1 LFARQVLF
9 PAAGEKA
16 GRPDVAKHPKAD
28 IDRTLTLI
36 QGYRDRIFYVSESRM
51 KFTALSRLERNV
63 RRTGEIVGV
72 LAKYGLADWVKGLNF
87 SWIQDRIKSV
97 DGQAIPNL
105 KYEERVRLAFTE
117 LGTTFIKLGQMLS
130 TRPDLV
136 GPELAGELA
145 HLQTA
150 VPADA
155 PDTARATVEAELGK
169 PLSDLF
175 AQFEAAPLA
184 SASIAQV
191 HLARLHSG
199 EQVVVKVQHAGIASK
214 IMPDLDILAGLAE
227 LAEKHAAQVRLY
239 QPVAVVRQFRRTLL
253 RELDFTFE
261 RRNLEEFA
269 QHFARDDTV
278 HFPRP
283 YAQYSTRRVL
293 TMERLDGILGT
304 DSAALAASG
313 ADLNEFARRGVNM
326 YLQMIF
332 RDAFYHADPHPG
344 NLMLLPGGVVGVLD
358 CGMVGR
364 LDEELAEGIEEMLM
378 AVVAHNSVD
387 LGDIILRLGS
397 APPGTRRDQLRAD
410 LTDFVADYVGQS
422 IQEMDLS
429 GALNSLFEIIR
440 RYDITLPAPLA
451 LLLRTLVELEGTA
464 QRLNPE
470 FSLAEVFRPFYAT
483 MVRRRLSVRHIL
495 GRLQHA
501 YRDWERLAESLPRD
515 LGEVLQ
521 RVRDGTFSIHLYH
534 RHLDPV
540 VNRVVLGVM
549 TAAMFVGSCLL
560 WSMKAPP
567 TISGVSIFGA
577 AGYLM
582 AAYFGWRLLRAIKKS
597 GDINSKE

>member
-1 LFARQVLF
+1 
-9 PAAGEKA
+9 
-16 GRPDVAKHPKAD
+16 
-28 IDRTLTLI
+28 
-36 QGYRDRIFYVSESRM
+36 M
-51 KFTALSRLERNV
+51 
-63 RRTGEIVGV
+63 
-72 LAKYGLADWVKGLNF
+72 
-87 SWIQDRIKSV
+87 
-97 DGQAIPNL
+97 
-105 KYEERVRLAFTE
+105 RLAFTE

-136 GPELAGELA
+136 GPEMARELA

-150 VPADA
+150 APADP
-155 PDTARATVEAELGK
+155 PDTVRATIEAEFGK
-169 PLSDLF
+169 PLSKLF
-175 AQFEAAPLA
+175 AQFEEAPLA

-199 EQVVVKVQHAGIASK
+199 EQVVVKVQHAGIADK

-227 LAEKHAAQVRLY
+227 LAEKHASQIRLY

-269 QHFARDDTV
+269 EHFAQDDTV
-278 HFPRP
+278 HFPRA
-283 YAQYSTRRVL
+283 YAQFSTRRVL

-313 ADLNEFARRGVNM
+313 ADLNEFARRGANM

-364 LDEELAEGIEEMLM
+364 LDEELAEGLEEMLM
-378 AVVAHNSVD
+378 AVVNHNSAD
-387 LGDIILRLGS
+387 LGEIILRLGS
-397 APPGTRRDQLRAD
+397 APPATPRDELRAD

-422 IQEMDLS
+422 IQDMDLS

-440 RYDITLPAPLA
+440 RYNITLPPPLS

-464 QRLNPE
+464 QRLSPE
-470 FSLAEVFRPFYAT
+470 FSLAEVFRPFYTT
-483 MVRRRLSVRHIL
+483 MVRRRLSVRRIL

-501 YRDWERLAESLPRD
+501 YRDWERLVQSLPRD
-515 LGEVLQ
+515 LGDVLK
-521 RVRDGTFSIHLYH
+521 RVRDGTFSV
-534 RHLDPV
+534 HLDLRHIDPV
-540 VNRVVLGVM
+540 INRLVLGVM
-549 TAAMFVGSCLL
+549 TAALFVSSALL

-567 TISGVSIFGA
+567 TIAGA
-577 AGYLM
+577 MRFRYL
-582 AAYFGWRLLRAIKKS
+582 ALPAT
-597 GDINSKE
+597 